1 MVSQGLA
8 ELRLRNSSN
17 LVMADTFTE
26 VHRKDGLVCAVGDA
40 AAVSVECAGV
50 DGLEVWETLMD
61 GEFATPVDG
70 RVLSLGLA
78 RDASGLVLK
87 RQSIVDD
94 AAAEVALTC
103 AKAGD
108 EVRISGA
115 TVRIVMQLH
124 ARNGARRRAR
134 RERHL
139 VPRHRPHLVR
149 AAATAAWRHGL

>member
-1 MVSQGLA
+1 MVSQALA

-70 RVLSLGLA
+70 RAERETGT
-78 RDASGLVLK
+78 AS
-87 RQSIVDD
+87 STS
-94 AAAEVALTC
+94 AWATSSCALRRLPPP
-103 AKAGD
+103 GD
-108 EVRISGA
+108 
-115 TVRIVMQLH
+115 
-124 ARNGARRRAR
+124 
-134 RERHL
+134 
-139 VPRHRPHLVR
+139 
-149 AAATAAWRHGL
+149 TAYR

>member
-1 MVSQGLA
+1 MVSQALA

-50 DGLEVWETLMD
+50 DGLEVWGTE
-61 GEFATPVDG
+61 GG
-70 RVLSLGLA
+70 IG
-78 RDASGLVLK
+78 G
-87 RQSIVDD
+87 
-94 AAAEVALTC
+94 
-103 AKAGD
+103 
-108 EVRISGA
+108 
-115 TVRIVMQLH
+115 H

>member
-17 LVMADTFTE
+17 LVMAGTFTE

-50 DGLEVWETLMD
+50 DGLEVWETLM
-61 GEFATPVDG
+61 G
-70 RVLSLGLA
+70 RTEAAG
-78 RDASGLVLK
+78 RDRTRAQRS
-87 RQSIVDD
+87 
-94 AAAEVALTC
+94 AAPSE
-103 AKAGD
+103 
-108 EVRISGA
+108 
-115 TVRIVMQLH
+115 
-124 ARNGARRRAR
+124 R

-149 AAATAAWRHGL
+149 LAAAAAWRHGL

>member
-8 ELRLRNSSN
+8 EVRLRNSSN

-61 GEFATPVDG
+61 GE
-70 RVLSLGLA
+70 LS
-78 RDASGLVLK
+78 RSG
-87 RQSIVDD
+87 
-94 AAAEVALTC
+94 
-103 AKAGD
+103 G
-108 EVRISGA
+108 
-115 TVRIVMQLH
+115 

>member
-61 GEFATPVDG
+61 GEFAERETG
-70 RVLSLGLA
+70 TASCTSAWTTSCALGGGCRLA
-78 RDASGLVLK
+78 TRP
-87 RQSIVDD
+87 IV
-94 AAAEVALTC
+94 
-103 AKAGD
+103 
-108 EVRISGA
+108 RS
-115 TVRIVMQLH
+115 
-124 ARNGARRRAR
+124 
-134 RERHL
+134 
-139 VPRHRPHLVR
+139 
-149 AAATAAWRHGL
+149 

>member
-1 MVSQGLA
+1 MVSQALA

-61 GEFATPVDG
+61 
-70 RVLSLGLA
+70 
-78 RDASGLVLK
+78 
-87 RQSIVDD
+87 
-94 AAAEVALTC
+94 
-103 AKAGD
+103 
-108 EVRISGA
+108 
-115 TVRIVMQLH
+115 
-124 ARNGARRRAR
+124 
-134 RERHL
+134 ERHL

-149 AAATAAWRHGL
+149 SAAPAAWRHGL

>member
-1 MVSQGLA
+1 MVSQALA

-50 DGLEVWETLMD
+50 DG
-61 GEFATPVDG
+61 
-70 RVLSLGLA
+70 
-78 RDASGLVLK
+78 
-87 RQSIVDD
+87 
-94 AAAEVALTC
+94 
-103 AKAGD
+103 
-108 EVRISGA
+108 
-115 TVRIVMQLH
+115 
-124 ARNGARRRAR
+124 

>member
-1 MVSQGLA
+1 MIVSQGLA

-108 EVRISGA
+108 EVRLSGSCCRA
-115 TVRIVMQLH
+115 TERGAERDGNGILYLGIDHILCVRRLPPP
-124 ARNGARRRAR
+124 GD
-134 RERHL
+134 
-139 VPRHRPHLVR
+139 
-149 AAATAAWRHGL
+149 TAYR

>member
-70 RVLSLGLA
+70 G
-78 RDASGLVLK
+78 
-87 RQSIVDD
+87 
-94 AAAEVALTC
+94 TC
-103 AKAGD
+103 TTPT
-108 EVRISGA
+108 S
-115 TVRIVMQLH
+115 
-124 ARNGARRRAR
+124 ARRR
-134 RERHL
+134 
-139 VPRHRPHLVR
+139 
-149 AAATAAWRHGL
+149 

>member
-17 LVMADTFTE
+17 LVMAGTFTE

-61 GEFATPVDG
+61 GE
-70 RVLSLGLA
+70 
-78 RDASGLVLK
+78 
-87 RQSIVDD
+87 
-94 AAAEVALTC
+94 AAPSE
-103 AKAGD
+103 
-108 EVRISGA
+108 
-115 TVRIVMQLH
+115 
-124 ARNGARRRAR
+124 R

-149 AAATAAWRHGL
+149 LAAAAAWRHGL

>member
-78 RDASGLVLK
+78 RDASG
-87 RQSIVDD
+87 RTE
-94 AAAEVALTC
+94 AAGRDRT
-103 AKAGD
+103 
-108 EVRISGA
+108 
-115 TVRIVMQLH
+115 
-124 ARNGARRRAR
+124 RAQR
-134 RERHL
+134 SAA
-139 VPRHRPHLVR
+139 PSDWSSASPHLVR
-149 AAATAAWRHGL
+149 LAATAAWRHGL

>member
-115 TVRIVMQLH
+115 TVRIVMQ
-124 ARNGARRRAR
+124 RRSASTPTRCGGRRTRAPPSSR
-134 RERHL
+134 RWTRSWG
-139 VPRHRPHLVR
+139 R
-149 AAATAAWRHGL
+149 

>member
-61 GEFATPVDG
+61 GEFATPAPPRA
-70 RVLSLGLA
+70 RVTS
-78 RDASGLVLK
+78 
-87 RQSIVDD
+87 
-94 AAAEVALTC
+94 AAAAC
-103 AKAGD
+103 A
-108 EVRISGA
+108 SP
-115 TVRIVMQLH
+115 TLPS
-124 ARNGARRRAR
+124 RRACR
-134 RERHL
+134 R
-139 VPRHRPHLVR
+139 PRCALR
-149 AAATAAWRHGL
+149 AT

>member
-17 LVMADTFTE
+17 LVMANTFTE

-78 RDASGLVLK
+78 RDASGLVLS
-87 RQSIVDD
+87 R
-94 AAAEVALTC
+94 ATERGAERDGNGILCLGIDHILCVRRLPPP
-103 AKAGD
+103 GD
-108 EVRISGA
+108 
-115 TVRIVMQLH
+115 
-124 ARNGARRRAR
+124 
-134 RERHL
+134 
-139 VPRHRPHLVR
+139 
-149 AAATAAWRHGL
+149 TAYR